1 MAKTIPTAIVT
12 GASRGLG
19 RGIAVEL
26 AAGGYSVAINYAG
39 NVKAANETA
48 ALCEEVRTDPA
59 QKFVPLQA
67 DISLKGDRERLVAQ
81 TIEQFGRVDA
91 LVNNAGI
98 APRERND
105 ITVATEE
112 CFDEVI
118 RTNLN
123 GPYFLTQAVVNHW
136 LSGTQET
143 VLPNGYR
150 IVFVSSI
157 SAHTASLN
165 RGEYC
170 VSKAGLAMA
179 VQLWALRLAAENVQ
193 VYELRPGIME
203 TDMTSKVK
211 DKYDALIADGLVP
224 QRRWGTP
231 KDLGLAVKSLLD
243 GDFPFSTG
251 SVIDVDGGFNLR
263 LL

>member
-39 NVKAANETA
+39 NVKAAEETA
-48 ALCEEVRTDPA
+48 KLCEEVSTDPE
-59 QKFVPLQA
+59 QKFIPLQA
-67 DISLKGDRERLVAQ
+67 DISSAEDRKRLVSQ
-81 TIEQFGRVDA
+81 TIEQLGRVDA

-112 CFDEVI
+112 SFDNVI

-123 GPYFLTQAVVNHW
+123 GPYFLTQTVVNHW
-136 LSGTQET
+136 LSGKQEPALT
-143 VLPNGYR
+143 NGYR

-211 DKYDALIADGLVP
+211 DKYDGLIADGLVP

>member
-1 MAKTIPTAIVT
+1 MAKIIPTAIVT

-39 NVKAANETA
+39 NVKAAEETA
-48 ALCEEVRTDPA
+48 KLCKEVRTDSA
-59 QKFVPLQA
+59 QKFITVQA
-67 DISLKGDRERLVAQ
+67 DISSKEDRERLVAQ
-81 TIEQFGRVDA
+81 TIEQLGRVDA

-98 APRERND
+98 APSERND

-112 CFDEVI
+112 SFNEVI
-118 RTNLN
+118 STNLN

-136 LSGTQET
+136 LSGKQEP

-251 SVIDVDGGFNLR
+251 SIIDVDGGFNLR